1 MQRTRNLSAATPTV
15 ESEAV
20 LPLAESDSVRSPRR
34 HSRLR
39 GLFVRPEAGGALT
52 AVVIYIFFAIVG
64 QGGGFDTQDA
74 TASWLTNAAELGI
87 VAIPLSLLMIAG
99 EFDLSI
105 GSVVGATSITVAM
118 TTGYFGLSP
127 WVGIAFAVVMGVIV
141 GAVNGLIVVKTR
153 VPSFIV
159 TLAMMLMLAGL
170 ALFVSS
176 AVTGAASIS
185 ATPTGSAK
193 AIFAGSFHGYKTA
206 IVFCLVIL
214 VIATYTLQRTR
225 FGNWLYA
232 TGGNLATARMMGV
245 PTDRVKISLFIATSL
260 GGVLVGVIQTLTFS
274 NGSITLGSQYVFT
287 GIAAAV
293 IGGVLLTGGY
303 GSAVGTIFGALTY
316 GIVSLGVFYLGWD
329 ADLTQLF
336 IGILLLIA
344 VLTNSRLQRLA
355 IGR

>member
-1 MQRTRNLSAATPTV
+1 M
-15 ESEAV
+15 
-20 LPLAESDSVRSPRR
+20 
-34 HSRLR
+34 
-39 GLFVRPEAGGALT
+39 LFIRPEAGGALT
-52 AVVIYIFFAIVG
+52 AIVIYIFFAIVG

-99 EFDLSI
+99 EFDLSV

-118 TTGYFGLSP
+118 TTGYFNLSP
-127 WVGIAFAVVMGVIV
+127 WVGIGISIVMGLVV
-141 GAVNGLIVVKTR
+141 GAINGIIVVRTKL
-153 VPSFIV
+153 PSFIV

-176 AVTGAASIS
+176 SVTGAASIS
-185 ATPTGSAK
+185 ASPTGSAK
-193 AIFAGSFHGYKTA
+193 TIFAGSFHGFKTS
-206 IVFCLVIL
+206 IIFCIVIL
-214 VIATYTLQRTR
+214 AIATYVLQRTR
-225 FGNWLYA
+225 FGNWLFA
-232 TGGNLATARMMGV
+232 TGGSQSTARMMGV
-245 PTDRVKISLFIATSL
+245 PTGRVKITLFIATSL
-260 GGVLVGVIQTLTFS
+260 GGVLVGIIQTLTFS

-303 GSAVGTIFGALTY
+303 GSAIGTVFGALTY

-355 IGR
+355 IGRS